1 MEHITHVFNTAG
13 IDVCHINEIH
23 VAIIIADIFK
33 HMARVFI
40 SIGSISIAPPKNTL
54 SSWIIPSIS
63 WNLRICGGNYCSGGA
78 GRRSRISTLKG
89 SNYAAGRAE
98 AYNCILEV
106 LAWNK
111 DGGSGDVISD
121 RRNKNLLCIST
132 GREIW
137 TRLDAKF

>member
-1 MEHITHVFNTAG
+1 M
-13 IDVCHINEIH
+13 
-23 VAIIIADIFK
+23 
-33 HMARVFI
+33 
-40 SIGSISIAPPKNTL
+40 
-54 SSWIIPSIS
+54 
-63 WNLRICGGNYCSGGA
+63 
-78 GRRSRISTLKG
+78 LKG

-106 LAWNK
+106 LAWDK

-137 TRLDAKF
+137 TRLDAKFQIISNCIRSIFSIEKVCLTGLGYWFVITTWSRDRCTIAPFILIKTRRASL